1 MKKLSALILAVI
13 MIFTALPLQSFAAFD
28 FSLSPIERLEFTDST
43 PVSNKAVQREAASE
57 SDTVS
62 LDLIETDYD
71 YEVIAYRKNGKTV
84 KPVLNAMYVSAA
96 ECADAIAQ
104 GKKTVPVYV
113 RAYFTDFLGRIT
125 DYFDQTIE
133 KEITEE
139 IIKNITL
146 IGEVP
151 DYKEYGLYDAFV
163 GKEFEIE
170 YADGSKQTAKVVYS
184 EYNYYLADKPINLDD
199 GLYDGHK
206 ETDPVTG
213 EISYFRGIKVNYLD
227 AEIILN
233 RKEIPCPFESI
244 EMTGYKL
251 DENATVT
258 EISYTVKRK
267 DGTTVE
273 KTVATSLNASGGFGE
288 YITID
293 TLDGY
298 DVTADCFTGP
308 SAFSYDAEGHI
319 CLTLGHE
326 IWSISDAEHFT
337 MKDYC
342 DCFCHKKGISHIL
355 FMIMSYVWVQFSVN
369 EECKCGAWHW

>member
-13 MIFTALPLQSFAAFD
+13 MIFTALPLQSFAVSD
-28 FSLSPIERLEFTDST
+28 FSLSPIEKLEFTDST
-43 PVSNKAVQREAASE
+43 PVSNKAVQREAADGD
-57 SDTVS
+57 DTVS
-62 LDLIETDYD
+62 INLIEADYG

-96 ECADAIAQ
+96 ECADAMAQ
-104 GKKTVPVYV
+104 GKKTVPVHV
-113 RAYFTDFLGRIT
+113 RAYFKDFMGRIT
-125 DYFDQTIE
+125 DYFEQTLE

-146 IGEVP
+146 IGDVP
-151 DYKEYGLYDAFV
+151 DYEEYGLYDAFV

-170 YADGSKQTAKVVYS
+170 YADGSKETAQVVYS
-184 EYNYYLADKPINLDD
+184 EYNYYLAGKPINLDD

-213 EISYFRGIKVNYLD
+213 ETTYFQGIKVNYID
-227 AEIILN
+227 AEIVLN

-244 EMTGYKL
+244 ELTGYKL
-251 DENATVT
+251 GENAKVT
-258 EISYTVKRK
+258 EISYTAKRK

-273 KTVATSLNASGGFGE
+273 KTVATSLNASGGYGE
-288 YITID
+288 YVTID

-298 DVTADCFTGP
+298 DVTADCFAGP
-308 SAFSYDAEGHI
+308 SAFSYDAETHI
-319 CLTLGHE
+319 YLTLGYE
-326 IWSISDAEHFT
+326 IWGISDAEHFL

-342 DCFCHKKGISHIL
+342 DCFCHKKGVSHIL
-355 FMIMSYVWVQFSVN
+355 FMIMSYVWSCFGTN
-369 EECKCGAWHW
+369 EECECGSWHW